1 MAMVYKILGQK
12 SPAATTDF
20 NLYTVSGSKQAI
32 INCIT
37 VANRDAGDAATYQ
50 ISIRPD
56 GATKTTDHYIA
67 YNVQIGAASSIA
79 LKLCITLDTNDVITV
94 QSSTALVTF
103 NAYGVE
109 IDV

>member
-37 VANRDAGDAATYQ
+37 VANRDANSATYR
-50 ISIRPD
+50 ISVRPD
-56 GATKTTDHYIA
+56 GATLTTDHYIA
-67 YNVQIGAASSIA
+67 YDVQVGSNSSVS
-79 LKLCITLDTNDVITV
+79 LNLGLTLDTNDVITV

>member
-1 MAMVYKILGQK
+1 MAMTYKILGQK

-37 VANRDAGDAATYQ
+37 VANRDANSATYR
-50 ISIRPD
+50 ISVRPD
-56 GATKTTDHYIA
+56 GATLTNDHYLA
-67 YNVQIGAASSIA
+67 YDVQVGSNLSVA
-79 LKLCITLDTNDVITV
+79 LNLGITLDTNDVITV
-94 QSSTALVTF
+94 QSSSGLVTF

>member
-1 MAMVYKILGQK
+1 MAMTYKVLGQK

-37 VANRDAGDAATYQ
+37 VANRDANSATYQ
-50 ISIRPD
+50 ISVRPD

-67 YNVQIGAASSIA
+67 YDVQVGSNLSVA
-79 LKLCITLDTNDVITV
+79 LNLGITLDTNDVITV
-94 QSSTALVTF
+94 QSSSGLVTF

>member
-1 MAMVYKILGQK
+1 MAMTYKILGQK
-12 SPAATTDF
+12 SPAAATDY

-37 VANRDAGDAATYQ
+37 VANRDANSAKYQ

-56 GATKTTDHYIA
+56 GATKTSDHYIA
-67 YNVQIGAASSIA
+67 YDVQVDANLSVA
-79 LKLCITLDTNDVITV
+79 LNLGITLDTNDVLTV
-94 QSSTALVTF
+94 QSSSGLVTF

>member
-12 SPAATTDF
+12 SPAAATDF
-20 NLYTVSGSKQAI
+20 NLYTVSGSKQTI

-37 VANRDAGDAATYQ
+37 VANRDANSATYR
-50 ISIRPD
+50 ISVRPD
-56 GATKTTDHYIA
+56 GATLTTDHYIA
-67 YNVQIGAASSIA
+67 YDVQVGSNSSVA
-79 LKLCITLDTNDVITV
+79 LNLGLTLDTNDVITV
-94 QSSTALVTF
+94 QASTALVTF

>member
-37 VANRDAGDAATYQ
+37 VANRNSDSATYR
-50 ISIRPD
+50 ISVRPD
-56 GATKTTDHYIA
+56 GATLTNDHYIA
-67 YNVQIGAASSIA
+67 YDVQAGANSTVS
-79 LKLCITLDTNDVITV
+79 LNLGITLDTNDVITV
-94 QSSTALVTF
+94 QSSSGLITF

>member
-37 VANRDAGDAATYQ
+37 VANRDANSATYR
-50 ISIRPD
+50 ISVRPD
-56 GATKTTDHYIA
+56 GATLTTDHYIA
-67 YNVQIGAASSIA
+67 YDVQVGSNLSVA
-79 LKLCITLDTNDVITV
+79 LNLGITLDTNDVITV
-94 QSSTALVTF
+94 QSSSGLVTF

>member
-1 MAMVYKILGQK
+1 MAMTYKVLGQK
-12 SPAATTDF
+12 SPAATTDY

-37 VANRDAGDAATYQ
+37 VANRDGNSGTYR
-50 ISIRPD
+50 ISVRPD
-56 GATKTTDHYIA
+56 GATLTSDHYIA
-67 YNVQIGAASSIA
+67 YDVQVGSNSSTA
-79 LKLCITLDTNDVITV
+79 LNLGITLDTNDVITV
-94 QSSTALVTF
+94 QSSSGLVTF

>member
-12 SPAATTDF
+12 SPAAATDF

-37 VANRDAGDAATYQ
+37 VANRDANAATYR
-50 ISIRPD
+50 ISVRPD
-56 GATKTTDHYIA
+56 GATLTTDHYIA
-67 YNVQIGAASSIA
+67 YDVQVGSNSSVS
-79 LKLCITLDTNDVITV
+79 LNLGLTLDTNDVITV

>member
-1 MAMVYKILGQK
+1 MTYKVLGQK

-37 VANRDAGDAATYQ
+37 VANRDANSATYR

-56 GATKTTDHYIA
+56 GATLTTDHYIA
-67 YNVQIGAASSIA
+67 YDVQVGSNLSVA
-79 LKLCITLDTNDVITV
+79 LNLGITLDTNDVITV
-94 QSSTALVTF
+94 QSSSGLVTF

>member
-1 MAMVYKILGQK
+1 MVYKVLGQK
-12 SPAATTDF
+12 SPAAATDF

-37 VANRDAGDAATYQ
+37 VANRAADAATYR
-50 ISIRPD
+50 ISVRPD
-56 GATKTTDHYIA
+56 GATLTADHYIA
-67 YNVQIGAASSIA
+67 YDVQVGSNTSVS
-79 LKLCITLDTNDVITV
+79 LNLGLTLDTNDVITV
-94 QSSTALVTF
+94 QSSTATITF

>member
-1 MAMVYKILGQK
+1 MAMTYKILGQK

-37 VANRDAGDAATYQ
+37 VANRDANSATYQ
-50 ISIRPD
+50 ISVRPD

-67 YNVQIGAASSIA
+67 YDVQIGSNLSVA
-79 LKLCITLDTNDVITV
+79 LNLGITLDTNDVITV
-94 QSSTALVTF
+94 QSSSGLVTF

>member
-1 MAMVYKILGQK
+1 MVYKILGQK
-12 SPAATTDF
+12 SPAAATDF

-37 VANRDAGDAATYQ
+37 VANRDANSATYR
-50 ISIRPD
+50 ISVRPD
-56 GATKTTDHYIA
+56 GATLTTDHYIA
-67 YNVQIGAASSIA
+67 YNVQIDSNASVS
-79 LKLCITLDTNDVITV
+79 LNLGLTLDTNDVITV
-94 QSSTALVTF
+94 QASTALVTF

>member
-37 VANRDAGDAATYQ
+37 VANRDANSATYR
-50 ISIRPD
+50 ISVRPD
-56 GATKTTDHYIA
+56 GATLTTDHYLA
-67 YNVQIGAASSIA
+67 YDVQVDSNASVA
-79 LKLCITLDTNDVITV
+79 LNLGITLDTNDVLTV
-94 QSSTALVTF
+94 QSSSGLVTF

>member
-1 MAMVYKILGQK
+1 MAMVYKVLGQK

-37 VANRDAGDAATYQ
+37 VANRDANSATYR
-50 ISIRPD
+50 ISVRPD
-56 GATKTTDHYIA
+56 GATLTTDHYIA
-67 YNVQIGAASSIA
+67 YDVQVGSNSSVA
-79 LKLCITLDTNDVITV
+79 LNLGLTLDTNDVITV

>member
-1 MAMVYKILGQK
+1 MAMTYKILGQK

-37 VANRDAGDAATYQ
+37 VANRDANSATYR
-50 ISIRPD
+50 ISVRPD
-56 GATKTTDHYIA
+56 GATLTTDHYLA
-67 YNVQIGAASSIA
+67 YDVQVGSNLSVA
-79 LKLCITLDTNDVITV
+79 LNLGITLDTNDVITV
-94 QSSTALVTF
+94 QSSSGLVTF

>member
-12 SPAATTDF
+12 SPAAATDF
-20 NLYTVSGSKQAI
+20 NLYTVSGSKQTI

-37 VANRDAGDAATYQ
+37 VANRDANAATYR
-50 ISIRPD
+50 ISVRPD
-56 GATKTTDHYIA
+56 GATLTTDHYIA
-67 YNVQIGAASSIA
+67 YDVQVGSNSSVA
-79 LKLCITLDTNDVITV
+79 LNLGLTLDTNDVITV

>member
-1 MAMVYKILGQK
+1 MAMTYKILGQK

-37 VANRDAGDAATYQ
+37 VANRDANAATYR
-50 ISIRPD
+50 ISVRPD
-56 GATKTTDHYIA
+56 GATLTTDHYLA
-67 YNVQIGAASSIA
+67 YDVQIGSNLSVA
-79 LKLCITLDTNDVITV
+79 LNLGITLDTNDVITV
-94 QSSTALVTF
+94 QSSSGLVTF

>member
-1 MAMVYKILGQK
+1 MTYKILGQK
-12 SPAATTDF
+12 SPAATTDY

-37 VANRDAGDAATYQ
+37 VANRDANSATYQ
-50 ISIRPD
+50 ISVRPD

-67 YNVQIGAASSIA
+67 YDVQVGSNLSVA
-79 LKLCITLDTNDVITV
+79 LNLGITLDTNDVITV
-94 QSSTALVTF
+94 QSSSGLVTF

>member
-1 MAMVYKILGQK
+1 MAMTYKILGQK
-12 SPAATTDF
+12 SPAAETDF

-37 VANRDAGDAATYQ
+37 VANRDSDNSATYR
-50 ISIRPD
+50 ISVRPD
-56 GATKTTDHYIA
+56 GATLTTDHYIA
-67 YNVQIGAASSIA
+67 YNVQIDPSSSVA
-79 LKLCITLDTNDVITV
+79 LNLGITLDTNDVITV
-94 QSSTALVTF
+94 QSSTELVTF

>member
-1 MAMVYKILGQK
+1 MAMVYKVLGQK

-37 VANRDAGDAATYQ
+37 VANRDANSAKYR
-50 ISIRPD
+50 ISVRPD
-56 GATKTTDHYIA
+56 GATLTTDHYIA
-67 YNVQIGAASSIA
+67 YDVQVDANLSVA
-79 LKLCITLDTNDVITV
+79 LNLGITLDTNDVITV
-94 QSSTALVTF
+94 QSSSGFVTF

>member
-12 SPAATTDF
+12 SPAAATDF
-20 NLYTVSGSKQAI
+20 NLYTVSGSKQTI

-37 VANRDAGDAATYQ
+37 VANRDANSATYR
-50 ISIRPD
+50 ISVRPD
-56 GATKTTDHYIA
+56 GATLTTDHYIA
-67 YNVQIGAASSIA
+67 YDVQIGSNLSVA
-79 LKLCITLDTNDVITV
+79 LNLGITLDTNDVITV

>member
-1 MAMVYKILGQK
+1 MAMVYKVLGQK

-37 VANRDAGDAATYQ
+37 VANRDANSATYR
-50 ISIRPD
+50 ISVRPD
-56 GATKTTDHYIA
+56 GATLTTDHYIA
-67 YNVQIGAASSIA
+67 YDVQVGSNLSVA
-79 LKLCITLDTNDVITV
+79 LNLGIILDTNDVITV
-94 QSSTALVTF
+94 QSSSGLVTF

>member
-37 VANRDAGDAATYQ
+37 VANRDANSATYR
-50 ISIRPD
+50 ISVRPD
-56 GATKTTDHYIA
+56 GATLTTDHYIA
-67 YNVQIGAASSIA
+67 YDVQIGSNSSVA
-79 LKLCITLDTNDVITV
+79 LNLGLTLDTNDVITV

>member
-12 SPAATTDF
+12 SPAAATDF

-37 VANRDAGDAATYQ
+37 VANRAADSATYR
-50 ISIRPD
+50 ISVRPD
-56 GATKTTDHYIA
+56 GATLTTDHYIA
-67 YNVQIGAASSIA
+67 YNVQIDPSSSIA
-79 LKLCITLDTNDVITV
+79 LNLGLTLDTNDVITV
-94 QSSTALVTF
+94 QSSSELVTF

>member
-1 MAMVYKILGQK
+1 MAMVYKVLGQK
-12 SPAATTDF
+12 SPAAATDF
-20 NLYTVSGSKQAI
+20 NLYTVSGSKQTI

-37 VANRDAGDAATYQ
+37 VANRDANSATYR
-50 ISIRPD
+50 ISVRPD
-56 GATKTTDHYIA
+56 GATLTTDHYIA
-67 YNVQIGAASSIA
+67 YDVQIGSNLSVA
-79 LKLCITLDTNDVITV
+79 LNLGITLDTNDVITV